1 MIKVNNKKTIS
12 RIARTT
18 YQANRK
24 RNLLT
29 ILAIILTSFLLITV
43 IGIGIQYTQAL
54 SRRNLMMSGR
64 DYDIALTEPR
74 PDQIEKVKQLD
85 YIRASGLEVKCVMI
99 TQGNGQYSSMVKL
112 FYSDKEGWKKQL
124 LPAFESVKGCFPKNK
139 DEIMLSLDALKELG
153 IQNPT
158 LGMKI
163 PVTYYN
169 ITEEEPKTAQ
179 EADQSIFTETF
190 TLSGYFKDYTGQS
203 KGFVSKAFYETTGAD
218 QTSYGQGY
226 LFLSLKHSLYTQKN
240 I

>member
-85 YIRASGLEVKCVMI
+85 YIRASGLEVKCAMI

-112 FYSDKEGWKKQL
+112 FYSDKEGWKNSFFL
-124 LPAFESVKGCFPKNK
+124 LLN
-139 DEIMLSLDALKELG
+139 L
-153 IQNPT
+153 
-158 LGMKI
+158 
-163 PVTYYN
+163 
-169 ITEEEPKTAQ
+169 
-179 EADQSIFTETF
+179 
-190 TLSGYFKDYTGQS
+190 
-203 KGFVSKAFYETTGAD
+203 
-218 QTSYGQGY
+218 
-226 LFLSLKHSLYTQKN
+226 
-240 I
+240 